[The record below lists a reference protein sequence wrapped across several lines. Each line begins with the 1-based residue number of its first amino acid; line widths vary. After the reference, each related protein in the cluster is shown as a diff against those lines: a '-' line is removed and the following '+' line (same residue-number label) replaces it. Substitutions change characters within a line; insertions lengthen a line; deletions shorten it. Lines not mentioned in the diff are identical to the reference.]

1 MIRRHGRGL
10 RMLLML
16 ADGVLAAITLV
27 VASALRFGGEWDDH
41 WRGIVSD
48 PGALLFIYAVGW
60 VGALAYFG
68 LYRVRARWSLRSEA
82 LDLARATLVM
92 AAITFAV
99 LFWFRL
105 PDISRTFLV
114 ILFPVQWL
122 VTLISRIGLREFF
135 RRLRAIGLNQRFVL
149 MVGTGPR
156 ALAFATK
163 LETHRDLGLT
173 ITGFIDDE
181 GPLVL
186 PEGRTYLGALD
197 TIEDILHDQVIDEV
211 AICLSFDQWDRIDAI
226 AQICEDEGKIVRV
239 PMDVLDHAFAA
250 GRLEELDGTPVFSLI
265 SGPDRVLGLAIKR
278 LVDIVVAAM
287 ALIVL
292 SPVFV
297 LIALWIRLDDG
308 APALFRQIRVGL
320 HGRRFEVLKFRTMHK
335 DAEAHYPALV
345 ARSDPRAFK
354 LHDDPRI
361 TATGKFLRRTS
372 LDELPQLWNVLR
384 GTMSLVGPRPAPPRE
399 VKGYD
404 IWHRRRLSM
413 KPGITGLWQVTARRS
428 DDFDRRAELDL
439 EYIDRWSFWLDMRI
453 LARTVPAAFDGR

>member
-16 ADGVLAAITLV
+16 ADGVLAAVTLV

-48 PGALLFIYAVGW
+48 PGALLFLYAVGW

-92 AAITFAV
+92 AAITLAV

-135 RRLRAIGLNQRFVL
+135 RRIRAIGLNQRFVL
-149 MVGTGPR
+149 MVGAGPR

-173 ITGFIDDE
+173 IAGFIDDDR
-181 GPLVL
+181 PVDL
-186 PEGRTYLGALD
+186 PMGRTFLGRLD

-226 AQICEDEGKIVRV
+226 ARICEDEGKIVRV

-278 LVDIVVAAM
+278 VVDIVGRGNGAHRLESGLRAHRAVDPVSMTGRPRSSGRPGSASMGARSRSSSSGPCTRM
-287 ALIVL
+287 RNRTIRPL
-292 SPVFV
+292 SPR
-297 LIALWIRLDDG
+297 AIRG
-308 APALFRQIRVGL
+308 RSSCMTTRGSRRPAGSFAG
-320 HGRRFEVLKFRTMHK
+320 
-335 DAEAHYPALV
+335 PAWMSCRSCGTCSV
-345 ARSDPRAFK
+345 AR
-354 LHDDPRI
+354 
-361 TATGKFLRRTS
+361 
-372 LDELPQLWNVLR
+372 
-384 GTMSLVGPRPAPPRE
+384 
-399 VKGYD
+399 
-404 IWHRRRLSM
+404 
-413 KPGITGLWQVTARRS
+413 
-428 DDFDRRAELDL
+428 
-439 EYIDRWSFWLDMRI
+439 
-453 LARTVPAAFDGR
+453 